1 MINITRMSH
10 IGDTHW
16 SLKRLAEK
24 ELGGERILAELRLD
38 PPDVNLHCGDNYD
51 SSIQMGDPAAL
62 SSVCFTSEMRDIG
75 PLLMIQGNWSHE
87 RQSSQILSFTKG
99 RYAFHR
105 SMKPEVVLFYG
116 RDEEFSVFPMG
127 IEVELQM
134 KDRCPKAVFFTLP
147 YPSSA
152 FLAERARLNP
162 EDMKKAVSDAITAII
177 QGFSAVAVP
186 VGVPKV
192 LLFHGT
198 IAGAKYTETSTE
210 IGMDI
215 NLSPFDIGRC
225 NFHATFAAHIH
236 MRQTIE
242 TSSGPCFYPGG
253 LACTSYNDDP
263 HKGAWIHEFTTGE
276 HGVALSSRHFDV
288 GATPMKSIDVD
299 FSDPFFEPPAVGVCD
314 LQIKVR
320 MLETDRERLKAMDWK
335 QAFPDA
341 VSIQIVPTV
350 EQIGSVRCAEVRSA
364 KSLRQKVLAWDE
376 NLKAKGEPSTI
387 TDPVL
392 NKADLLETCDAA
404 AILAMDIGG

>member
-1 MINITRMSH
+1 MRILH
-10 IGDTHW
+10 IGDLHF
-16 SLKRLAEK
+16 SAKRIDEK
-24 ELGGERILAELRLD
+24 RRCMSSIIGESARIE
-38 PPDVNLHCGDNYD
+38 PDLFLNCGDTFD
-51 SSIQMGDPAAL
+51 SSTKMEEPAAL
-62 SSVCFTSEMRDIG
+62 LAVESHSGLLDISPG
-75 PLLMIQGNWSHE
+75 IGLQGNYSHE
-87 RQSSQILSFTKG
+87 KNSPQILPMVRG
-99 RYAFHR
+99 RYRMHY
-105 SMKPEVVLFYG
+105 SMRPEIICFYG
-116 RDEEFSVFPMG
+116 KEKA
-127 IEVELQM
+127 LQISPFGPESLSLNFTG
-134 KDRCPKAVFFTLP
+134 DPQAVFFTLP
-147 YPSSA
+147 YPSTA
-152 FLAERARLNP
+152 FIAEMSRLNP
-162 EDMKKAVSDAITAII
+162 EDMRHAVSVAITNVVRGYAAL
-177 QGFSAVAVP
+177 SVP
-186 VGVPKV
+186 AGIPKV

-198 IAGAKYTETSTE
+198 ITGCKYTETSTE

-215 NLSPFDIGRC
+215 DLSPYDIGQC
-225 NFHATFAAHIH
+225 NFDATLAAHIH
-236 MRQTIE
+236 MCQKIE

-314 LQIKVR
+314 LQIKVK

-392 NKADLLETCDAA
+392 NKADLLETCDTA